1 MNSITTGF
9 TSQNSS
15 MDYYYDQIPICND
28 DVYTGT
34 DTHVSPIDEQLLWQ
48 TTAAAWFVAM
58 IISLI
63 STLTQHGN
71 KKDDTTE

>member
-1 MNSITTGF
+1 MTRFQYAMMMF
-9 TSQNSS
+9 TLVLIL
-15 MDYYYDQIPICND
+15 MK
-28 DVYTGT
+28 
-34 DTHVSPIDEQLLWQ
+34 VSPIDEQLLWQ